1 MCSLTLTTYLE
12 MLETYNRKM
21 LSENITGIEVDLE
34 DDFASSFNGPEIFFF
49 ILVGFLLVG
58 VLSWFLLGLKD
69 FMQERLEE
77 INKKKRDNELS
88 GAEVFEPVDNS
99 ENVEDDN
106 EQTMNGTGG
115 YETERKLEPV
125 SGFKNINIERNL
137 RSDNPM
143 LSQGSS
149 KSFGSTTLSSS
160 GMFEK
165 STLLSGKTKVQPL
178 PKRVLEVSSSS
189 RIVETP
195 SSMSL
200 STPLSLGDD
209 FARDLSR
216 LPSATGKS
224 WKDIISS
231 ERKNSFSAGEEKW
244 RFTNKNSLI
253 TNVPIPHARNNT
265 LPPLKRIL
273 PDSHISTQH
282 I

>member
-1 MCSLTLTTYLE
+1 

-106 EQTMNGTGG
+106 EQSMNGIGG

-143 LSQGSS
+143 LSKGSS
-149 KSFGSTTLSSS
+149 KS
-160 GMFEK
+160 
-165 STLLSGKTKVQPL
+165 
-178 PKRVLEVSSSS
+178 
-189 RIVETP
+189 
-195 SSMSL
+195 
-200 STPLSLGDD
+200 
-209 FARDLSR
+209 
-216 LPSATGKS
+216 
-224 WKDIISS
+224 
-231 ERKNSFSAGEEKW
+231 
-244 RFTNKNSLI
+244 
-253 TNVPIPHARNNT
+253 
-265 LPPLKRIL
+265 
-273 PDSHISTQH
+273 
-282 I
+282 